1 MRLTIWSGLTEAG
14 ELTNGGIKMENF
26 VGNVECS
33 NLYTAIK
40 DLSNTCKTVTKSSIF
55 KATNN
60 FAKTLTETLK
70 TLPIAVE
77 PSKSLVNHLPYY
89 KAICSV

>member
-26 VGNVECS
+26 VENVDCS
-33 NLYTAIK
+33 NLYTAMK
-40 DLSNTCKTVTKSSIF
+40 DLSNTCKSVAKIS
-55 KATNN
+55 TNN

-77 PSKSLVNHLPYY
+77 PSKSLVSNLPYY
-89 KAICSV
+89 KVICSV

>member
-60 FAKTLTETLK
+60 FAETIKESLS
-70 TLPIAVE
+70 TIDT
-77 PSKSLVNHLPYY
+77 SKSLVNHLPYY